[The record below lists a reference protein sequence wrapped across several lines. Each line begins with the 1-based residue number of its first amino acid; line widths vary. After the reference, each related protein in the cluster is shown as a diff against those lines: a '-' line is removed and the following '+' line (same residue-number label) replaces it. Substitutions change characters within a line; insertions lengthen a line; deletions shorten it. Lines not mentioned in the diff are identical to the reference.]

1 MLDNKPRIMYIEFL
15 LQRFRIHQLLK
26 FDQPIPVVNCEKSDS
41 GKNVQPY
48 AQVFRALMALWV
60 CRKQETAP
68 EPSVKPASG

>member
-48 AQVFRALMALWV
+48 AQVFRAQWPFGCV
-60 CRKQETAP
+60 GNK
-68 EPSVKPASG
+68 KPLLNHL